1 MIYKEE
7 KRDLFSLSREYMLV
21 HCISADYALG
31 AGVAKV
37 FRDRYKVKDALMLLD
52 NRNVWNNTGRCQ
64 VVNVMNENGES
75 IFVANLVTKH
85 RYYHKPTYDTLQEAL
100 RDLKQQ
106 LTLNY
111 PDIQKIG
118 MPLIGCGLDK
128 LKWDK
133 VSEIIQQE
141 FDSTNLEITVCY
153 L

>member
-7 KRDLFSLSREYMLV
+7 KRDLFSLPREYMLV

-37 FRDRYKVKDALMLLD
+37 FRDRYKVKEALMLLN

-64 VVNVMNENGES
+64 IVSVMNENGES
-75 IFVANLVTKH
+75 IFVANLVTKC
-85 RYYHKPTYDTLQEAL
+85 RYYHKPTYDTLKEAL
-100 RDLKQQ
+100 CDLKQQ

-111 PDIQKIG
+111 LDIQKIG

-141 FDSTNLEITVCY
+141 FDATDLEITVCY

>member
-7 KRDLFSLSREYMLV
+7 KRDLFSLPREYMLV

-37 FRDRYKVKDALMLLD
+37 FRDRYKVKETLMLLN
-52 NRNVWNNTGRCQ
+52 NRNVWYNTGSCQ
-64 VVNVMNENGES
+64 VVSVMNENGES
-75 IFVANLVTKH
+75 IFVANLVTKC

-100 RDLKQQ
+100 CDLKQQ

-141 FDSTNLEITVCY
+141 FDATTLEIIVCY